1 MIRLPPQVDFPPSRS
16 VLAALA
22 ALLGHLAPAH
32 AADDAVD
39 SATRKAIQF
48 LIQKQDA
55 RGAIRETDSKET
67 AITALAALSMLA
79 VGHQP
84 CDSTPEGQALLKA
97 LQFLLN
103 EDRQDREGYF
113 GIRDNSQMYGH
124 GIASLVLAECL
135 GMGTDSALDERIRQ
149 ACQKAI
155 DLILRA
161 QKVRKP
167 EPYIGGWRYNPTSAD
182 SDLSI
187 TVWQTMA
194 LRAAK
199 NAGLNVPADAISS
212 AVDYIK
218 RLFKRAGDSR
228 SRNPAGFG
236 YTSPNPSWS
245 TSTAGL
251 LALQVCGEYTCPEVV
266 ATADYLLTTPPKK
279 QLPWFYYGTYYYAQG
294 MYQRGGEHAEQ
305 AARNV
310 REILLPLQEADGSWA
325 PVGGSEN
332 TARIYRTAMAVLSLS
347 VKYHYLPIYQR

>member
-1 MIRLPPQVDFPPSRS
+1 MSRFHRRLSLQ
-16 VLAALA
+16 ALA
-22 ALLGHLAPAH
+22 ALGTLLTLPQPVQG
-32 AADDAVD
+32 ADDAVD
-39 SATRKAIQF
+39 EATRKAIQF
-48 LIQKQDA
+48 LVKKQDA

-84 CDSTPEGQALLKA
+84 SDPTPEGQALLKA
-97 LQFLLN
+97 LRFLLE
-103 EDRQDREGYF
+103 EDRQDDDGYF
-113 GIRDNSQMYGH
+113 GTRDRSQMYGH
-124 GIASLVLAECL
+124 GITSLVLAECL
-135 GMGTDSALDERIRQ
+135 GMGTDAALDERIRE
-149 ACQKAI
+149 ATQKAI

-161 QKVRKP
+161 QKVQKP
-167 EPYIGGWRYNPTSAD
+167 EGYVGGWRYNPTSVD

-199 NAGLNVPADAISS
+199 NAGLNVPAEAIES

-218 RLFKRAGDSR
+218 RLFKRSGDSR

-251 LALQVCGEYTCPEVV
+251 LALQVCGDYTCPEVL

-279 QLPWFYYGTYYYAQG
+279 QVPWFYYGTYYYAQG
-294 MYQRGGEHAEQ
+294 MYQRGGEYAEQ

-310 REILLPLQEADGSWA
+310 REILLPLQESDGSWA